1 MQNEPKNA
9 PWKLKSRDFSKR
21 KIHAPQD
28 WRFQMLFEYLRIS
41 PSYALAN
48 ECKNE
53 SELADKLGDRD
64 WAARVWKTYTD
75 IGNVDEVLYRDWWL
89 RNGLKLFGI
98 ETAKPKSEKVSRLD
112 HDNSTA
118 NVSLAS
124 AKDLESYINGN
135 YSQQGQPDSLLVS
148 IPLGQKRTVIMRQLK
163 RLLDEAVQ
171 APIYIPQPLYPLET
185 NKMRYRRL
193 LAGLRL
199 VTMQAARPDDA
210 LWRVATRAKISINHG
225 KLDPN
230 ATKRDAK
237 GADSRRLLTIMASR
251 LMRDTLT
258 IAENAAQGLFPSMAP
273 TSVKTFDFV
282 ELQQRIKKIN
292 AWDKQGKLNYP
303 AI

>member
-1 MQNEPKNA
+1 
-9 PWKLKSRDFSKR
+9 
-21 KIHAPQD
+21 
-28 WRFQMLFEYLRIS
+28 
-41 PSYALAN
+41 
-48 ECKNE
+48 
-53 SELADKLGDRD
+53 
-64 WAARVWKTYTD
+64 
-75 IGNVDEVLYRDWWL
+75 
-89 RNGLKLFGI
+89 
-98 ETAKPKSEKVSRLD
+98 
-112 HDNSTA
+112 
-118 NVSLAS
+118 
-124 AKDLESYINGN
+124 
-135 YSQQGQPDSLLVS
+135 
-148 IPLGQKRTVIMRQLK
+148 MRQLK

-171 APIYIPQPLYPLET
+171 APIYKPQPLYPLET

-199 VTMQAARPDDA
+199 VTMQAARPDEA

-292 AWDKQGKLNYP
+292 AWDKNQKLKLLRLKSLEK
-303 AI
+303 